1 MLYNSKTD
9 YPFWLRDCVTQAKIL
24 KASIASMDFIC
35 EIYRPALLSAGEL
48 LTYLNLSEI
57 EMNQDTRWVILTTIH
72 ELHREVDFYQNILKQ
87 SFPME
92 ENTDESCL

>member
-35 EIYRPALLSAGEL
+35 EIYRPALNLVDEL
-48 LTYLNLSEI
+48 LTCLDSDRI
-57 EMNQDTRWVILTTIH
+57 ELDQETKWMILDTIR
-72 ELHREVDFYQNILKQ
+72 ELQAEVAFYQNIIKE
-87 SFPME
+87 SFLDDS
-92 ENTDESCL
+92 NS